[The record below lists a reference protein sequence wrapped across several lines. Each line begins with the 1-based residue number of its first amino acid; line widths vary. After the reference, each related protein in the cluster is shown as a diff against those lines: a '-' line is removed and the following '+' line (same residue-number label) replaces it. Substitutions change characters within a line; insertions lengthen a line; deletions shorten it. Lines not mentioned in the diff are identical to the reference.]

1 MFYWSNLNI
10 KDAMAR
16 IRRNQDPAR
25 GPTWEGPTEAFA
37 EVENDE
43 KKVAYLSQLE
53 AEMRM
58 KDGDRWQWT
67 RIQKRPN
74 HLLDCEA
81 MATVF
86 AFMLKI
92 LGKEGIEPEAAED

>member
-1 MFYWSNLNI
+1 
-10 KDAMAR
+10 
-16 IRRNQDPAR
+16 
-25 GPTWEGPTEAFA
+25 
-37 EVENDE
+37 
-43 KKVAYLSQLE
+43 
-53 AEMRM
+53 MRM

-92 LGKEGIEPEAAED
+92 LGRETEPEAAED